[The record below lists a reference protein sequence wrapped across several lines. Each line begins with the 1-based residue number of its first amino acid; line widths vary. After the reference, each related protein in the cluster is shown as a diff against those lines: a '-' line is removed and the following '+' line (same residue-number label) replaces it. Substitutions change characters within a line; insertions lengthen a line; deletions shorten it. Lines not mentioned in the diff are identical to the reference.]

1 MSGWPLWNFT
11 PWRILN
17 VHTSAVELGVQLVA
31 STGCSVRCWFEKAR
45 YSPVWP
51 SMSRPPWSATVSGL
65 IVAVGTTI
73 PALIVAPAAPAPE
86 LDEVLGVEELELPQA
101 EMTAPSTGSD
111 IPTTAPRRRKSR
123 RESRPAAYSSMT

>member
-1 MSGWPLWNFT
+1 
-11 PWRILN
+11 
-17 VHTSAVELGVQLVA
+17 
-31 STGCSVRCWFEKAR
+31 
-45 YSPVWP
+45 
-51 SMSRPPWSATVSGL
+51 L

-73 PALIVAPAAPAPE
+73 PALIVAPAAPPPE
-86 LDEVLGVEELELPQA
+86 LDEVLGVEEPELPQA